1 LSVIDLHTHSTAS
14 DGAYTP
20 AELIHKA
27 TQEGLLALA
36 LTDHD
41 SLDGLDEAAAAARLV
56 GLRFIPGVEIEI
68 GFGPGEFHLL
78 GLDLRQIREPLIQAA
93 TELAGSRE
101 DRNEQVFQ
109 LLRTAGM
116 ELDYQELRGQVGTGM
131 IGRPHI
137 AKLLVD
143 KRIVKSKQEAFD
155 RYLAKGRPFFVQ
167 KACLDLPRALAVIK
181 DSGGLAIVAHPL
193 SLFVSWTRMRSLM
206 AEWKDLGV
214 DGIEAWHPTARVVDC
229 QRLEA
234 LGLEYGMRITGGS
247 DYHGPSRPERRLG
260 RTAGDRPGTGL
271 ISGCPGP
278 LSLPGR

>member
-1 LSVIDLHTHSTAS
+1 MIDLHTHSTAS
-14 DGAYTP
+14 DGAFTP
-20 AELIHKA
+20 GELIRKA
-27 TQEGLLALA
+27 TEEGLVAIA

-41 SLDGLDEAAAAARLV
+41 CLDGLDEAAAAARLA
-56 GLRFIPGVEIEI
+56 GLRFVPGVEIEI

-78 GLDLRQIREPLIQAA
+78 GLDLRQVREPLILAA
-93 TELAGSRE
+93 TELASSRE
-101 DRNEQVFQ
+101 NRNEQVFQ
-109 LLRTAGM
+109 LLRTAGI
-116 ELDYQELRGQVGTGM
+116 ELDYRELREQVGTGM

-137 AKLLVD
+137 AKLLVE

-167 KACLDLPRALAVIK
+167 KACLELPRAIEVIK
-181 DSGGLAIVAHPL
+181 DSEGLAIVAHPL

-206 AEWKDLGV
+206 VEWKELGM

-234 LGLEYGMRITGGS
+234 MGLEYGLRITGGS

-260 RTAGDRPGTGL
+260 HTAGDRPIPDSYL
-271 ISGCPGP
+271 VA
-278 LSLPGR
+278 LER

>member
-1 LSVIDLHTHSTAS
+1 VIDLHTHSTAS
-14 DGAYTP
+14 DGAFTP
-20 AELIHKA
+20 GELIRKA
-27 TQEGLLALA
+27 AEEGLAAIA

-41 SLDGLDEAAAAARLV
+41 CLDGLDEAAEAARLA

-78 GLDLRQIREPLIQAA
+78 GMDLRQVRGPLIQAA
-93 TELAGSRE
+93 TELANSRE
-101 DRNEQVFQ
+101 NRNEQVFQ
-109 LLRTAGM
+109 LLRTAGI
-116 ELDYQELRGQVGTGM
+116 ELDYRELREKVGTGM

-137 AKLLVD
+137 ATLLVE

-167 KACLDLPRALAVIK
+167 KACLDLPRALEVIK

-206 AEWKDLGV
+206 AEWKEMGMDGV
-214 DGIEAWHPTARVVDC
+214 EAWHPTARVVDC

-234 LGLEYGMRITGGS
+234 MGLEYGFRITGGS

-260 RTAGDRPGTGL
+260 RTAGDRPIPDSYL
-271 ISGCPGP
+271 AA
-278 LSLPGR
+278 LER

>member
-1 LSVIDLHTHSTAS
+1 VAI
-14 DGAYTP
+14 
-20 AELIHKA
+20 
-27 TQEGLLALA
+27 A

-41 SLDGLDEAAAAARLV
+41 CLDGLDEAAAAARLA
-56 GLRFIPGVEIEI
+56 GLRFVPGVEIEI

-78 GLDLRQIREPLIQAA
+78 GLDLRQVREPLILAA
-93 TELAGSRE
+93 TELASSRE
-101 DRNEQVFQ
+101 NRNEQVFQ
-109 LLRTAGM
+109 LLRTAGI
-116 ELDYQELRGQVGTGM
+116 ELDYRELREQVGTGM

-137 AKLLVD
+137 AKLLVE

-167 KACLDLPRALAVIK
+167 KACLELPRAIEVIK
-181 DSGGLAIVAHPL
+181 DSEGLAIVAHPL

-206 AEWKDLGV
+206 VEWKELGM

-234 LGLEYGMRITGGS
+234 MGLEYGLRITGGS

-260 RTAGDRPGTGL
+260 HTAGDRPIPDSYL
-271 ISGCPGP
+271 VA
-278 LSLPGR
+278 LER